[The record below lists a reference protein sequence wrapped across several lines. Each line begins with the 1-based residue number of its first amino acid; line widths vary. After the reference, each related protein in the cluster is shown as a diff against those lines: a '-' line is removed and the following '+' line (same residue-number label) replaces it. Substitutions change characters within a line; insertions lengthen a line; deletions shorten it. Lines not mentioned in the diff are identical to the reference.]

1 MKRKVKKKKIK
12 IKNVI
17 LFLFILA
24 LIVIAI
30 FFFSCI
36 PVKGYYIKGN
46 SYYTD
51 DEILKMTELDKY
63 PSFLFTNSYDVS
75 KKIKNNKLIEKI
87 KIKKNLFL
95 EFDVIVYEKKM
106 LFYDMKINKTILDDG
121 QAIDIKNE
129 NIPSLINEV
138 PDKKVY
144 CKFLKKMKLINS
156 DTMGI
161 ISEIKYDPNDIDKE
175 RFLVSMNDGNYVYLT
190 LSKFSKINDYLK
202 ISKTLQGKNGILYL
216 DYGNYFLSK

>member
-46 SYYTD
+46 LYYTD